1 MQVRFKRFST
11 RARVPQKSTIG
22 SACYDLFVARCIV
35 LDPGA
40 TRSVETDIGFCFSDK
55 YLAKIYPCPSVSL
68 KSVFLG
74 GGIVDSNY
82 RRNLRVILHN
92 LPKKTKKKKKK
103 IELNLTLVIAM
114 HRYFFRKKISKI
126 C

>member
-1 MQVRFKRFST
+1 ME
-11 RARVPQKSTIG
+11 
-22 SACYDLFVARCIV
+22 
-35 LDPGA
+35 PGA

-82 RRNLRVILHN
+82 RRNVRVILHN
-92 LPKKTKKKKKK
+92 LSKKRKNRVEFNTGDCNAQAPFQKK
-103 IELNLTLVIAM
+103 ILKNLLKLQILTITLQRETLKDLVQLA
-114 HRYFFRKKISKI
+114 FKNGDK
-126 C
+126 